1 MTKPFCTETT
11 EQETIAES
19 LLQQLHISVDALFE
33 RFDLKQFNEIIS
45 LVRFAEGPCFFTGVG
60 KSGIIAKKIAATMSA
75 CGMKA
80 FFFSAQDALHGDIG
94 LVTSGAVVFLFSKSG
109 ETTEL
114 LDLCPAL
121 KNKGA
126 HLIAVVMNDT
136 SRLAKLSD
144 MTFSLPSLKELCP
157 YDLAPTTSTLAQLV
171 FGDLLAMVL
180 MRLNKV
186 SLNDFIQ
193 NHPSGRIGKRQILR
207 VKDLM
212 LQGGNLPLCLEKDLL
227 ADILVE
233 LSNKRS
239 GCICIVDKDKN
250 LLGIF
255 TDGDLR
261 RSLQQFG
268 VRALEKP
275 MAELMT
281 KNPRNVGPDV
291 LAFDAMRMMEEKH
304 PITSLVVV
312 EQGVCVGLLR
322 MHDILQAGL

>member
-1 MTKPFCTETT
+1 MTKPFCTDCI
-11 EQETIAES
+11 EQQDIAAS
-19 LLQQLHISVDALFE
+19 LLRELHTSIDALFE
-33 RFDLKQFNEIIS
+33 RFDLDQFDEIVS
-45 LVRFAEGPCFFTGVG
+45 LVRSSGGPCFFTGVG

-94 LVTSGAVVFLFSKSG
+94 IVGDGAIVFLFSKSG
-109 ETTEL
+109 ETGEL
-114 LDLCPAL
+114 LELCPAL
-121 KNKGA
+121 KNKGSI
-126 HLIAVVMNDT
+126 LISVVMNAA
-136 SRLAKLSD
+136 SRLAKMSD
-144 MTFSLPSLKELCP
+144 KVFLLPSLKELCP

-186 SLNDFIQ
+186 SLTDFIQ

-212 LQGGNLPLCLEKDLL
+212 LQGDDLPLCSPEALL
-227 ADILVE
+227 TEILVE

-239 GCICIVDKDKN
+239 GCICVVDSNKH

-261 RSLQQFG
+261 RSLQRFG
-268 VRALEKP
+268 VAALQKSV
-275 MAELMT
+275 AELMT
-281 KNPRNVGPDV
+281 INPRSVGPDV
-291 LAFDAMRMMEEKH
+291 LAFDAMRLMEEKH
-304 PITSLVVV
+304 PITALAVV
-312 EQGVCVGLLR
+312 EQGIFVGLLR